1 MKITLP
7 HHKTIL
13 EKVFWA
19 TVVFF
24 GIIILIGLPLEQ
36 VKKMT
41 GKQAVA
47 PAAAAPA
54 PKAIEDLPKNI
65 KLPADSVQQQIV
77 VIEQDHDADSKSW
90 IDYGNAIVG
99 WIVALAGAYKL
110 VRRPAAKSEDNQPS

>member
-13 EKVFWA
+13 EKAFWA

-41 GKQAVA
+41 GKQA
-47 PAAAAPA
+47 AAPA
-54 PKAIEDLPKNI
+54 PKAVELPDILKMPIE
-65 KLPADSVQQQIV
+65 STQQIV
-77 VIEQDHDADSKSW
+77 VIEQDHDAEQKSW

-110 VRRPAAKSEDNQPS
+110 VRRTPRKDEEEHPI